1 MQTSTLDKS
10 IYAGDMMSA
19 YLEKYKVKKDNSEKR
34 NQRQIHLMDFIN
46 RLEPEYK
53 AFKGNKY
60 NRKAFEKMIAL
71 KLGHVPTEDLYAFF
85 KKCNSAQS
93 FGKCF
98 WGSLK
103 VQK

>member
-1 MQTSTLDKS
+1 MDKE
-10 IYAGDMMSA
+10 IYAGNMLSS
-19 YLEKYKVKKDNSEKR
+19 YLDKYKVKEAPKEKR
-34 NQRQIHLMDFIN
+34 NERQIYLMDFIQI
-46 RLEPEYK
+46 LEKEYK

-71 KLGHVPTEDLYAFF
+71 KLGHVKTEDLYPFYE
-85 KKCNSAQS
+85 KCRKANH